1 MGDFHLCRK
10 TRAEIVGA
18 SHFQATPKPA
28 VCPSAYKT
36 SVNRGYFP
44 VEHNSNTTSFSCF
57 YQAHSHDDGRAP
69 PPLLTITASSPAT
82 VVTDHV
88 LPADLPCCLASRIS
102 FLDADV
108 DRAIS
113 ALDLL
118 PRLCSP
124 PHRRSRW
131 AKNAAP
137 KSTTPNQRVNPPWP
151 KTKVDEYFTC
161 PLLLYAFDV

>member
-44 VEHNSNTTSFSCF
+44 VEHNINTTAFSCF
-57 YQAHSHDDGRAP
+57 YQAHSHDDGRAS

-88 LPADLPCCLASRIS
+88 LPADLPCCLASRIC
-102 FLDADV
+102 FLDADGPRHICSGSASPTLQSTSPEIEMGKKRGPKV
-108 DRAIS
+108 DHPQPKSKS
-113 ALDLL
+113 ALA
-118 PRLCSP
+118 S
-124 PHRRSRW
+124 
-131 AKNAAP
+131 
-137 KSTTPNQRVNPPWP
+137 
-151 KTKVDEYFTC
+151 DEG
-161 PLLLYAFDV
+161 